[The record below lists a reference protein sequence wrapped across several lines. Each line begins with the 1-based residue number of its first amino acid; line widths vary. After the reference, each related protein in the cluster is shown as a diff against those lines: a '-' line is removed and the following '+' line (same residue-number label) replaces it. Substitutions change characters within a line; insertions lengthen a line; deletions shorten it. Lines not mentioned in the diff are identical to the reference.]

1 MALYAVHC
9 ATRAP
14 ADLARARFVKQ
25 GFRLWAFLF
34 APLWL
39 LINRLWLGFGL
50 WVAAAAVIGALAAS
64 GLITPGAASAL
75 DVLLALLFGC
85 EGANLIDAKLN
96 RSGLPEIAVAGGR
109 GREDAERAFF
119 NRVTAEAPAAVA
131 APVKAMPPG
140 PRGGLG
146 SGGNGVVGLFPE
158 AGR

>member
-25 GFRLWAFLF
+25 GFRFWAFLF

-39 LINRLWLGFGL
+39 LAHRLWLGFGL
-50 WVAAAAVIGALAAS
+50 WLAAAIVIGALAAT
-64 GLITPGAASAL
+64 GLVTPGAASAL
-75 DVLLALLFGC
+75 DLLVALLVGC

-96 RSGLPEIAVAGGR
+96 RSGLPEIAVTGGR
-109 GREDAERAFF
+109 GREDAERAFY
-119 NRVTAEAPAAVA
+119 NRITAEAPIVA
-131 APVKAMPPG
+131 AAPKSEPPAPG
-140 PRGGLG
+140 AGFG
-146 SGGNGVVGLFPE
+146 SAGHGVVGLFPE

>member
-25 GFRLWAFLF
+25 GFRLWAFVF

-39 LINRLWLGFGL
+39 LVHRLWLAFGL
-50 WVAAAAVIGALAAS
+50 WLAAAVAIGALAAG

-75 DVLLALLFGC
+75 DVLVALFVGF
-85 EGANLIDAKLN
+85 EGANLIDAKLE
-96 RSGLPEIAVAGGR
+96 RSGLPEIAVTGGR
-109 GREDAERAFF
+109 GREDAERGFF
-119 NRVTAEAPAAVA
+119 TRVVADTPDVSRPAT
-131 APVKAMPPG
+131 PVPPPSG
-140 PRGGLG
+140 GGLG
-146 SGGNGVVGLFPE
+146 GGGHGVVGLFPE